1 VGFGGDFGI
10 TFPLA
15 RLAGEAKAKE
25 LLFLSDVVSAEE
37 ALQIGLVNRVV
48 PHESLLAEARKLAA
62 RIAQG
67 PLVSYRYMKENVH
80 LASSLGY
87 DALLDREALTQ
98 VRCGET
104 DDHRE
109 GVRAFVEKRPPRFRG
124 R

>member
-1 VGFGGDFGI
+1 
-10 TFPLA
+10 
-15 RLAGEAKAKE
+15 
-25 LLFLSDVVSAEE
+25 
-37 ALQIGLVNRVV
+37 
-48 PHESLLAEARKLAA
+48 
-62 RIAQG
+62 
-67 PLVSYRYMKENVH
+67 MKENVH